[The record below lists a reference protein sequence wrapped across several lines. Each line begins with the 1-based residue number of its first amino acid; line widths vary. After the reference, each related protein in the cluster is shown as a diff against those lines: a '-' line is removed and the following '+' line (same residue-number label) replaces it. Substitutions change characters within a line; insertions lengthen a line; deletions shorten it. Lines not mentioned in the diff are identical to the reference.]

1 METFVKLVIMRN
13 LTVLNYEYFKFRK
26 NGSEMVPFSKQH
38 VYKRWKQESYAQ
50 ESTALTLIVKSVVLE
65 VAFYSSSC
73 FAMYQKYSIF
83 PQVTWDD

>member
-38 VYKRWKQESYAQ
+38 VYKRWKQESYVQ
-50 ESTALTLIVKSVVLE
+50 ESTAFTLFVICGFG
-65 VAFYSSSC
+65 VAL
-73 FAMYQKYSIF
+73 QKLVFCNVPKFSIF
-83 PQVTWDD
+83 YTGNMA